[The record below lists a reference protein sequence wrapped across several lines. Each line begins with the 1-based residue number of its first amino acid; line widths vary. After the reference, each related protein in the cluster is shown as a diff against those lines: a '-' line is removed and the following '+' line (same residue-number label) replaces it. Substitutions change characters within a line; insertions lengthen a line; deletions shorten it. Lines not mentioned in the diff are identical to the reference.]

1 MKGIYYDS
9 EFTVH
14 QSYQKGKNK
23 KWHGIYYKKND
34 GCISKVVV
42 FGSSLTE
49 NCTDD
54 SDIDLCFFT
63 NATCKN
69 PVYADIYGKMEI
81 VMDDLCDI
89 LSYRKLDDHGG
100 LKAEID
106 KNGVVIYEYK

>member
-1 MKGIYYDS
+1 MIQNLQYINPVKREKIKKGMEYLS
-9 EFTVH
+9 
-14 QSYQKGKNK
+14 KR
-23 KWHGIYYKKND
+23 ND

>member
-1 MKGIYYDS
+1 MAWNIL
-9 EFTVH
+9 
-14 QSYQKGKNK
+14 Q
-23 KWHGIYYKKND
+23 KND
-34 GCISKVVV
+34 GCISRVVV

>member
-54 SDIDLCFFT
+54 SDIDLC
-63 NATCKN
+63 
-69 PVYADIYGKMEI
+69 
-81 VMDDLCDI
+81 DI

>member
-1 MKGIYYDS
+1 MIQNLQRINPIKREKIKKGMEYIA
-9 EFTVH
+9 
-14 QSYQKGKNK
+14 
-23 KWHGIYYKKND
+23 KKND

-49 NCTDD
+49 NCTDN

-63 NATCKN
+63 NTTCKN
-69 PVYADIYGKMEI
+69 PVYADIYGSMEI

-89 LSYRKLDDHGG
+89 LSYRKLDNYGA

-106 KNGVVIYEYK
+106 KKGVVIYEYK